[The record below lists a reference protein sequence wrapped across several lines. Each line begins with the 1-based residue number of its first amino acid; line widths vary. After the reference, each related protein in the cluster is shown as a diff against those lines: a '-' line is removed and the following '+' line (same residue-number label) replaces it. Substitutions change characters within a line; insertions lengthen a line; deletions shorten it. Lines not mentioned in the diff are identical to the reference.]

1 MEGFIVYSYVL
12 SSEKIKV
19 WSVKW
24 PNIMSLYNQAS
35 ILCAVSILY
44 NRIKTSEVRPAIY
57 YKQTQNPNNNKK
69 KSH

>member
-1 MEGFIVYSYVL
+1 
-12 SSEKIKV
+12 
-19 WSVKW
+19 
-24 PNIMSLYNQAS
+24 MSLYNQAS